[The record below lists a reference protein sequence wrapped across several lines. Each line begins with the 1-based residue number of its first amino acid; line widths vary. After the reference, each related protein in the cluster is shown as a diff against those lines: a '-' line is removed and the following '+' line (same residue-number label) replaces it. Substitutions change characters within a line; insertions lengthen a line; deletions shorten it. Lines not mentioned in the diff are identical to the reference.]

1 MGLASSTPDHERSA
15 LRAASSPSPRRQR
28 LVERRRGADHR
39 GTDMSSNDPERDTA
53 PTPPPHLSDDSVV
66 QIHDF
71 IHHVLDLF
79 EARYGDQIH
88 RYYDERYVFTG

>member
-1 MGLASSTPDHERSA
+1 MNSTPA
-15 LRAASSPSPRRQR
+15 R
-28 LVERRRGADHR
+28 LAADHL
-39 GTDMSSNDPERDTA
+39 DPAAIPLPR
-53 PTPPPHLSDDSVV
+53 LSDDAVV

-88 RYYDERYVFTG
+88 RFYEDLCGTYSCGSDDNLDLSDPPF

>member
-1 MGLASSTPDHERSA
+1 MNLNPETSDPDTLTISE
-15 LRAASSPSPRRQR
+15 LPMPR
-28 LVERRRGADHR
+28 
-39 GTDMSSNDPERDTA
+39 
-53 PTPPPHLSDDSVV
+53 LSDDAAV

-88 RYYDERYVFTG
+88 RFYEDLRGDCSIDPDSSQNLDDPPF